1 MVKRGRLTRW
11 FAYHSILF
19 QICSRGTNKQ
29 GAEEK
34 EVKRKGAEEKEGGQ
48 KKGGPARQ
56 KDCFKDTFEKE
67 ICQVKTMKV

>member
-11 FAYHSILF
+11 FSYHSILF

-29 GAEEK
+29 GTEEK

-48 KKGGPARQ
+48 KKEGPARQ
-56 KDCFKDTFEKE
+56 KDCSKDTFEKF
-67 ICQVKTMKV
+67 VR